1 MKHLNNLGN
10 TILEGLMKLILCVIK
25 ENILSYVRNK
35 INIIRDMMK
44 MKLSCY
50 GKKTL
55 KENSINK

>member
-50 GKKTL
+50 EKKTL